1 MIAFVM
7 APEAN
12 QQMQVLR
19 GSKTQPK
26 EDFHVHTWNTVAA
39 DYKVCVV
46 NKQQVA

>member
-12 QQMQVLR
+12 QQMQVHR
-19 GSKTQPK
+19 GSKIQPK
-26 EDFHVHTWNTVAA
+26 EDFHVHTWNTFAA
-39 DYKVCVV
+39 DFKFCVV

>member
-1 MIAFVM
+1 M

-19 GSKTQPK
+19 GSKTQPQ
-26 EDFHVHTWNTVAA
+26 EVVHTWNTVAA
-39 DYKVCVV
+39 DFKVCVV